1 MGAVRI
7 SDEVIRAMMKNKEL
21 TETFGILRKPPRKK
35 AKAKGCG
42 GCGGQKVV
50 KAGIDMN
57 AIRRRLAQMPQER
70 FNIIKRAIGVKEA
83 RVRFKNGR
91 GKVIDKQR

>member
-7 SDEVIRAMMKNKEL
+7 SDDVIREMMKNKKL
-21 TETFGILRKPPRKK
+21 RATFGILRKPPRKK
-35 AKAKGCG
+35 VKTKGCG

-50 KAGIDMN
+50 RGGIDMN

-70 FNIIKRAIGVKEA
+70 FDIIKETIGVKEA
-83 RVRFKNGR
+83 RVRFKNAR